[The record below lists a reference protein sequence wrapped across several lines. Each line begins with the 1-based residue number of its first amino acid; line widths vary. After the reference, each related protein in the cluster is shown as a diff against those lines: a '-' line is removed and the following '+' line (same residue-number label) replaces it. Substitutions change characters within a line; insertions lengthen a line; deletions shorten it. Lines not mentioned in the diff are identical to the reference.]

1 MELYC
6 SLMLDLGYFCT
17 GYVGGFDA
25 WPPGYAEPFLGY
37 HAEVTGVLTCDVI
50 HYRDSV
56 WWAV

>member
-17 GYVGGFDA
+17 GYVGGCDVA
-25 WPPGYAEPFLGY
+25 SQDVAEPSLGY
-37 HAEVTGVLTCDVI
+37 HAEVAGVLTWDLI
-50 HYRDSV
+50 GFRDSV